1 MARTR
6 RTQALLALSIWLALI
21 ALMKLVEV
29 M

>member
-6 RTQALLALSIWLALI
+6 RTQALLAMTIWLALI
-21 ALMKLVEV
+21 AVFKLAGA

>member
-6 RTQALLALSIWLALI
+6 RTQALLAIAIWLTLI